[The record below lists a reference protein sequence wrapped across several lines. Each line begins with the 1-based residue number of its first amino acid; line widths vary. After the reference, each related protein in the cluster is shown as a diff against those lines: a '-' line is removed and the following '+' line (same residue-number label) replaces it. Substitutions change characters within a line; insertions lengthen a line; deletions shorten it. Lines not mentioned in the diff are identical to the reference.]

1 MDRPVIC
8 IVRVTALAGAGY
20 LGVMAWGAWGALP
33 GMISAILGFFVFRYV
48 LNGFTGTVLHVDMF
62 EEDEPRIKRMKAN
75 GDARGLIWVLA
86 GSKDRPEARKAA
98 ADALAGIGEPAVGL
112 LADALKRSDD
122 KTRTWLCRILLEIG
136 APAVDALVSLLEDSR
151 PSTCIGAAE
160 VLGGIGDRRGVK
172 PLVTMLN
179 DERCG
184 VSTAAVRALGAIGDP
199 DAVGALLVAAALRD
213 EVHFT
218 LDVMRALSALGV
230 PAVEPLMA
238 ALEDEDGAGR
248 VVAAWTLGEIRDTRA
263 VDLLIAVLQDGG
275 DGERRACAAALGKMG
290 DPRAVKPLMAALG
303 DVSRSC
309 EAGQPRPWGSLATG
323 MRLSRLSR
331 SSKAIPASMFAGTPP
346 WLRSNWDASLDVM
359 SPAPVTGLPCRTGKR

>member
-98 ADALAGIGEPAVGL
+98 ADALAGIGEPAVGF
-112 LADALKRSDD
+112 LADALKHSDD

-199 DAVGALLVAAALRD
+199 GAVGALLAAAALRD
-213 EVHFT
+213 ETNFT
-218 LDVMRALSALGV
+218 LDVMTALSALGV
-230 PAVEPLMA
+230 RAMEPSWLPSRMRTE
-238 ALEDEDGAGR
+238 LGAWLLRGPSVRSATPGPLISLLPSSRMGAMVSAGPVPLPWARWVTR
-248 VVAAWTLGEIRDTRA
+248 V
-263 VDLLIAVLQDGG
+263 
-275 DGERRACAAALGKMG
+275 
-290 DPRAVKPLMAALG
+290 P
-303 DVSRSC
+303 
-309 EAGQPRPWGSLATG
+309 
-323 MRLSRLSR
+323 
-331 SSKAIPASMFAGTPP
+331 
-346 WLRSNWDASLDVM
+346 
-359 SPAPVTGLPCRTGKR
+359 